1 MSSLPTI
8 RPEEAGFSV
17 ERLERIGAVFRDHVE
32 RGRISGAV
40 TMLSR
45 FGKVAHFEAVGMRDP
60 ATGEALTTDAL
71 FRCYSMTKPIVS
83 TMIMMLVERGLLLIS
98 DPVSKFIPA
107 FADTKVAV
115 KRDGAIVLEDQHRPM
130 TVQDLLR
137 HTSGLSYEFLAG
149 PELQKLYMDAKMF
162 RRSWT
167 NLEHAEALA
176 QLPLNNQPG
185 TQWDY
190 GRSTDILGAIVEV
203 VTGATLGDALR
214 QHIFDPLGM
223 NDTGFHV
230 PEEALG
236 RLAEPLPKDPDTGE
250 AVRLLDVTKPYP
262 FESGGGGLVSSAT
275 DYARFIQMIQNGG
288 VLGATRL
295 LSRKTVAFMTS
306 DHLEPGTTIGSDL
319 LPPGHGFGLGF
330 AVRTHDGLASSAGSA
345 GQFFWSG
352 IAGTTFWI
360 DPEEQF
366 FALLMIQVPPTQREE
381 YRHLF
386 RNLAYGAFGD

>member
-8 RPEEAGFSV
+8 RPEEAGFSI
-17 ERLERIGAVFRDHVE
+17 ERLARLDAAFRDHVE
-32 RGRISGAV
+32 RGRIAGAV
-40 TMLSR
+40 VMLSR
-45 FGKVAHFEAVGMRDP
+45 FGKVAHFEAIGLRD
-60 ATGEALTTDAL
+60 AASGDAMQTDAL

-83 TMIMMLVERGLLLIS
+83 TLIMMLVERGQLLIS

-107 FADTKVAV
+107 YADVKVGV
-115 KRDGAIVLEDQHRPM
+115 WQDGVLTLETPRRAM

-137 HTSGLSYEFLAG
+137 HTSGLSYEFLAV
-149 PELQKLYMDAKMF
+149 PELQKLYTEAKMF
-162 RRSWT
+162 RRNWS

-176 QLPLNNQPG
+176 KLPLNSHPG

-190 GRSTDILGAIVEV
+190 GRSTDVLGAIIEV

-214 QHIFDPLGM
+214 EHIFDPLDM
-223 NDTGFHV
+223 HDTGFFV
-230 PEEALG
+230 PENALG
-236 RLAEPLPKDPDTGE
+236 RIAEPLAKDPDTG
-250 AVRLLDVTKPYP
+250 APIRLLDVTKPYP
-262 FESGGGGLVSSAT
+262 FESGGGGLVSTAG

-288 VLGATRL
+288 VLGAHRL
-295 LSRKTVAFMTS
+295 LSRKTVQFMTS
-306 DHLEPGTTIGSDL
+306 DHLEPGTRIGSDL

-330 AVRTHDGLASSAGSA
+330 AVRTADGLSPTPGTC

-360 DPEEQF
+360 DPEEEF
-366 FALLMIQVPPTQREE
+366 FALLMIQAPPEQREE

-386 RNLAYGAFGD
+386 RNLAYAAFGD